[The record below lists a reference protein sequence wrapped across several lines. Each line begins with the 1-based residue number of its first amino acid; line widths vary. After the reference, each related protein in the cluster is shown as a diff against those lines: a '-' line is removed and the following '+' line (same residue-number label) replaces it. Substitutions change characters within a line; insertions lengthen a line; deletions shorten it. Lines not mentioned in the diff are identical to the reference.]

1 MLGGKKRRGEGRE
14 RGRQEGEDWF
24 GGMESKPLAAWL
36 GRKDMSIVLGF
47 ASIFIHK
54 VEERG
59 KKDVSPLKES
69 ALAIGKGVGEGESRT
84 ALG

>member
-1 MLGGKKRRGEGRE
+1 
-14 RGRQEGEDWF
+14 
-24 GGMESKPLAAWL
+24 
-36 GRKDMSIVLGF
+36 MSIVLGF

-54 VEERG
+54 VEKRG

-69 ALAIGKGVGEGESRT
+69 ALAIGKGVGEGEPRT